1 MEFEHL
7 YSAIELIGKEVK
19 EEYKDKLKR
28 GGHIATG
35 NLYKSINYKLVVT
48 QEGCKLY
55 FTALDYWIN
64 IENGQKSGKMPDLA
78 VIKKWMIA
86 KKIPGGDKVAYL
98 ISRKIFKKGTKANPY
113 LRQITSELNN
123 YNGQILKALDLDLQ
137 TELDKIK
144 IKNALK
150 KYGNNKI

>member
-7 YSAIELIGKEVK
+7 YDTIELIGTQVK
-19 EEYKDKLKR
+19 AQYKDKLKK
-28 GGHIATG
+28 GDHIATG
-35 NLYKSINYKLVVT
+35 KLYNSINYKITVT
-48 QEGCKLY
+48 ENGAKLY

-64 IENGQKSGKMPDLA
+64 IENGQKAGKMPELS

-86 KKIPGGDKVAYL
+86 KKIPGGDKVAYQ

-113 LRQITSELNN
+113 LREIQSTLPN
-123 YNGQILKALDLDLQ
+123 YKDEIIAAIKLDIQ
-137 TELDKIK
+137 KEMDKIK

-150 KYGNNKI
+150 NGNNK